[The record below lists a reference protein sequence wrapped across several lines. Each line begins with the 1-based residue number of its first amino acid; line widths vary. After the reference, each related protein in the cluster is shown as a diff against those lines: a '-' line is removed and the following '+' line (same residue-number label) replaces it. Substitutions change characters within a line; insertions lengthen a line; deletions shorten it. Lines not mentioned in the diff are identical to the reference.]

1 MIAFHFA
8 WDWAYVND
16 GRLGD
21 ASRYA
26 SGMIA
31 GTFITLLGLSIALD
45 RDRVNAAGGS
55 PWRRTAYRFL
65 LIGGAAALVTV
76 ATRLFLP
83 DEFVF
88 FGILHLLAVCTV
100 LVALTAPLGRLVNA
114 LLGLALLVVG
124 WSPLL
129 DAPGPGPVLAVAGW
143 WAPRATVDWYP
154 LAPWAGFAFL
164 GFALGLTL
172 YAGGRRRFPLSDLSA
187 PTAPLRFLGRH
198 ALLVYLVHQL
208 LLLPLA
214 WLLAELL
221 RGARGAAAARSSPRR
236 PRASGRWFSSTRSR
250 KLSGHMHSGPSR
262 LPHCRAG
269 RRRRVWRTSRSSVST
284 TRPPPPR
291 SAS

>member
-1 MIAFHFA
+1 MAGSQKVTGSSPVTSTNSSPSRQSPRRAPSKRFWEIDALRGLAVLAMIVFHFA

-21 ASRYA
+21 ASRFA
-26 SGMIA
+26 SGAIA

-45 RDRVNAAGGS
+45 RDRVRAAGGS
-55 PWRRTAYRFL
+55 QWRRTGQRVL
-65 LIGGAAALVTV
+65 LIGGAAVIVTL

-83 DEFVF
+83 DEFVY
-88 FGILHLLAVCTV
+88 FGILHLLAACTV
-100 LVALTAPLGRLVNA
+100 LVALSAPLGAFANA

-129 DAPGPGPVLAVAGW
+129 DAPGPGPFWAVAGW

-172 YAGGRRRFPLSDLSA
+172 YAGGRRRFPLRDLSA

-198 ALLVYLVHQL
+198 ALPVYLVHQL

-221 RGARGAAAARSSPRR
+221 R
-236 PRASGRWFSSTRSR
+236 
-250 KLSGHMHSGPSR
+250 
-262 LPHCRAG
+262 
-269 RRRRVWRTSRSSVST
+269 
-284 TRPPPPR
+284 
-291 SAS
+291 